1 MKFIAKEP
9 LECEFGVLAIG
20 DSFEAEPNDERAAQL
35 MVEGKVVAYVEEEKP
50 EEIEEAKEP
59 KKVDEKPEEKQE
71 EEVKEE
77 QTEPELPDYPDYEIG
92 EIKDEENKE

>member
-20 DSFEAEPNDERAAQL
+20 DSFEAEPSDERAAQL
-35 MVEGKVVAYVEEEKP
+35 MVEGKVVADVEEEKP

-71 EEVKEE
+71 EPQDNQEE
-77 QTEPELPDYPDYEIG
+77 TEPELPDYDEVG